1 MGTEDCHPRSR
12 ASALYARRCVH
23 EDPKHWDTGRVEAFS
38 DGVFAIAITLLVL
51 EISVDPDQFVDLR
64 GALLDEWP
72 AYLAYVTSFLTVG
85 SVWIAHH
92 NLFSRL
98 RFVDPVLL
106 RLNLL
111 LLLAASF
118 LPFPTAVLAES
129 FDASSE
135 AERTAVVFYGAVAL
149 VIELLL
155 RGAVHYANSRPALSG
170 DPEARP
176 VAVSGRRH
184 VLGIVAY
191 SVAILVAVF
200 LFPRVAAAAYL
211 ALAVR
216 GVLVVGGEGKLTL
229 SSRRRSG
236 TKHA

>member
-1 MGTEDCHPRSR
+1 VS
-12 ASALYARRCVH
+12 
-23 EDPKHWDTGRVEAFS
+23 DPKHFDKGRIEAFS

-51 EISVDPDQFVDLR
+51 EISVDPDQFDDLR
-64 GALLDEWP
+64 GALLGEWP

-98 RFVDPVLL
+98 RYVDPILL
-106 RLNLL
+106 RLNLF

-129 FDASSE
+129 FDASDA

-155 RGAVHYANSRPALSG
+155 RGAVHYANSKPALSG
-170 DPEARP
+170 EPTGAP
-176 VAVSGRRH
+176 AQATGVRH
-184 VLGIVAY
+184 VVGIVAY
-191 SVAILVAVF
+191 SVAIIFAVF
-200 LFPRVAAAAYL
+200 LFPRIAALVYLLL
-211 ALAVR
+211 ALR
-216 GVLVVGGEGKLTL
+216 GVLVVGGEGRLSI
-229 SSRRRSG
+229 SSRRR
-236 TKHA
+236 